1 MHATEFNFLLKTIHT
16 SVRSIE
22 ILYDYYFPKI
32 VMHIGQK
39 YGKTLA
45 EDVAQDF
52 FNWLLD
58 SEDLPKVTNPT
69 SWVFLNCESIAKRKI
84 QNDSRLIYKNIDLE
98 RSEENIILLQEE
110 MFGDLYSAIKELND
124 DEQKIIEMYYWEGY
138 QLKEIAEILGI
149 QYSTVKQKHKRLLKK
164 LKNILP
170 DVTFKKP

>member
-1 MHATEFNFLLKTIHT
+1 MRALEFNFLLKTLHT
-16 SVRSIE
+16 SVHSIE

-32 VMHIGQK
+32 VIHIGKK
-39 YGKTLA
+39 YGKPLA

-58 SEDLPKVTNPT
+58 SDNLPKVTNPT
-69 SWVFLNCESIAKRKI
+69 SWVFLNCESIAKRKL
-84 QNDSRLIYKNIDLE
+84 QKDSRLLYKEIVAE
-98 RSEENIILLQEE
+98 GSEENASLFKEE
-110 MFGDLYSAIKELND
+110 MFGDLYSAIKELNI
-124 DEQKIIEMYYWEGY
+124 DEQRIIEMYYWEGY